1 MQSYRE
7 SEPNRENNLMSKLEP
22 EDLMALWEAVLESMS
37 ESTNNAPTCLT
48 EYQEVYG
55 VCDMRTLVVTHMMPS
70 LAISYE
76 VADTLGYGDPFDLE
90 FCPAFVAEFT
100 KFFDPQ
106 DDLLQL
112 TKEQSELIGSR
123 IFDKYQL
130 CNEARLNHQPSS

>member
-1 MQSYRE
+1 M
-7 SEPNRENNLMSKLEP
+7 EP
-22 EDLMALWEAVLESMS
+22 EDLMALWEAVLGSMATS
-37 ESTNNAPTCLT
+37 FGDEVTTCLT
-48 EYQEVYG
+48 EYQEAYG